1 MALPLRHLICVL
13 LLGLTATRL
22 SAQPAEPLAP
32 PVRSTVVRFYY
43 HAIADPAQGPSEPA
57 LRAFLKNQKSRF
69 TLNVA
74 THGYTE
80 PMTYLGEGPLELYK
94 ETKNEKGTERK
105 IVATIPLPPGL
116 KGVLYIM
123 TFSEGVYHFLP
134 LPYSG
139 DGMPTKQAKLINLCP
154 ESLAV
159 KVGASQALVP
169 ARGEALLDATIAGLV
184 LPITVARQVEG
195 GWQMQVETTVPNLG
209 AEDRP
214 LFLLVP
220 DSPAFNR
227 VQLMQMG
234 AMPVTAPSE
243 AAAK

>member
-1 MALPLRHLICVL
+1 MAISFRYLICVL
-13 LLGLTATRL
+13 LLGLTLPRL
-22 SAQPAEPLAP
+22 SSQPADPAAP

-57 LRAFLKNQKSRF
+57 LRAFLQNQKSRI

-74 THGYTE
+74 THGYTDA
-80 PMTYLGEGPLELYK
+80 MKYFGEGPLELYT
-94 ETKNEKGTERK
+94 ETKTEKGTERK
-105 IVATIPLPPGL
+105 VVATIPLPPSL
-116 KGVLYIM
+116 KGVLYII
-123 TFSEGVYHFLP
+123 TYSEGLYHFLP

-139 DGMPTKQAKLINLCP
+139 DGMPAKQAKVINLCP

-159 KVGASQALVP
+159 KIAAAQTLV
-169 ARGEALLDATIAGLV
+169 AAHGEAVLNAAIAGLV

-234 AMPVTAPSE
+234 AMPVSASSE
-243 AAAK
+243 GSAK

>member
-1 MALPLRHLICVL
+1 MALSLRHLICVL
-13 LLGLTATRL
+13 LLGLTVTRI
-22 SAQPAEPLAP
+22 SAQPADPVAP

-80 PMTYLGEGPLELYK
+80 SMRYLGEGPLEVYK
-94 ETKNEKGTERK
+94 ETKTEKGTERK

-134 LPYSG
+134 LPYTG
-139 DGMPTKQAKLINLCP
+139 DGMRAKQAKVINLCP
-154 ESLAV
+154 EALAV
-159 KVGASQALVP
+159 KVAEGNAMVA
-169 ARGEALLDATIAGLV
+169 ARGEAVLDATIGFF
-184 LPITVARQVEG
+184 PFCCG
-195 GWQMQVETTVPNLG
+195 
-209 AEDRP
+209 
-214 LFLLVP
+214 
-220 DSPAFNR
+220 
-227 VQLMQMG
+227 
-234 AMPVTAPSE
+234 
-243 AAAK
+243 